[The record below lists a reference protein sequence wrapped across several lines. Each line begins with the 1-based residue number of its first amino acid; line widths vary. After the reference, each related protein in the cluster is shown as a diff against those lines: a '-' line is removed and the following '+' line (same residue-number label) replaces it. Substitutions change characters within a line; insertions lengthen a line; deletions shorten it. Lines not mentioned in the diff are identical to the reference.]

1 MMAATTAASSAPRT
15 ALAGFWLL
23 GCLNNSSYVIMIAG
37 ANDISPSA
45 VGIVY
50 LAAIFPALAVKTAAP
65 YFFDRVSYRSRVL
78 AAALLMALSF
88 CLVGLGR
95 GEVAQLAGVALASL
109 QGGLGEA
116 TALALCGARLG
127 AEEDNGN
134 GLDRRRAAADET
146 ATLAPSSTESG
157 SSARRAL
164 AMWSSGSGAAGLF
177 GYLWVSLLHKA
188 LGLPFSA
195 TVLLANTLAVAW
207 VLSYARLVEGGGWGG
222 DGDHEGRR
230 RAGMGGGAAA
240 TAGGRKYRRV
250 GSGAGD
256 DEDEDEHAGGGETR
270 QQHHQV
276 QLEMVSSRTPTPTHA
291 HPGGGFLRPPAPPP
305 PPDPSSSGG
314 GGGGDWRAR
323 ALAVLSLYPYT
334 LPLFA
339 VYFAEYLMQSG
350 VWPSIGLPSPE
361 DADHRRA
368 FYLAAGTA
376 YQAGVFL
383 SRSSGLLPASVPR
396 PGRRGLAT
404 MAAAQVGLLAFFAA
418 EALFGGG
425 GGKESSN
432 NSFVADLFYGWAP
445 LMTGCFGAG
454 LLGGGVYVGAFSLI
468 AVETPSDGRAFALGS
483 ASVADAAGIALAD
496 ATGILVQGCLFRAH
510 HIAGAAF
517 SCGAE
522 GG

>member
-1 MMAATTAASSAPRT
+1 MATTTAASSPAPATRC
-15 ALAGFWLL
+15 LAGFWLL

-45 VGIVY
+45 VGLVY

-65 YFFDRVSYRSRVL
+65 YFFDRVSYRARVL
-78 AAALLMALSF
+78 AAAGLMASSF
-88 CLVGLGR
+88 CLVGLGK
-95 GEVAQLAGVALASL
+95 GEAAQLAGVALASL

-116 TALALCGARLG
+116 TALALCGAGLG
-127 AEEDNGN
+127 AEEEDNGN
-134 GLDRRRAAADET
+134 GLDRRRGDEAT
-146 ATLAPSSTESG
+146 ASSPSPSNPG

-188 LGLPFSA
+188 VGLPFSA
-195 TVLLANTLAVAW
+195 TVLLANSLAVAW
-207 VLSYARLVEGGGWGG
+207 VLSYSRLVEGGGWGG
-222 DGDHEGRR
+222 DGDDGDEGHR
-230 RAGMGGGAAA
+230 RAGTRGGAAA
-240 TAGGRKYRRV
+240 AAGGRKYRRV
-250 GSGAGD
+250 GSRAG
-256 DEDEDEHAGGGETR
+256 DEDEGGGEDGGGV
-270 QQHHQV
+270 QQPQHQHV

-291 HPGGGFLRPPAPPP
+291 HSGGFVRPPSPSAPPP
-305 PPDPSSSGG
+305 ADPSSSGG
-314 GGGGDWRAR
+314 WRAR
-323 ALAVLSLYPYT
+323 ARAVLSLYPYT

-350 VWPSIGLPSPE
+350 VWPSIGLPNPD
-361 DADHRRA
+361 DAAHRRA

-376 YQAGVFL
+376 YQAGVFV

-404 MAAAQVGLLAFFAA
+404 MAMAQVGLLAFFAA

-425 GGKESSN
+425 DGGEGKQGSSL
-432 NSFVADLFYGWAP
+432 ADLFYGWAP
-445 LMTGCFGAG
+445 LLAGCLGAG

-468 AVETPSDGRAFALGS
+468 ALETPPDGRAFALGA

-510 HIAGAAF
+510 RIAGAAF
-517 SCGAE
+517 SCGAD